1 MEKYDRLFLD
11 TEKMSY
17 FSVSVSVFPYFSNDN
32 MCQLSAN
39 CFALLR
45 LFALIW
51 HFSCFGKVAKFR
63 VGHGHGLAQVFHF
76 SWVLEQS
83 QEKLKTMLIQNLGGQ
98 ISCIMGDVQVANGK
112 ATISTISV

>member
-1 MEKYDRLFLD
+1 MTICVNFL
-11 TEKMSY
+11 
-17 FSVSVSVFPYFSNDN
+17 
-32 MCQLSAN
+32 LIA
-39 CFALLR
+39 FALLR
-45 LFALIW
+45 IFALIW
-51 HFSCFGKVAKFR
+51 HFSCCKKFR

>member
-1 MEKYDRLFLD
+1 MTICVNFL
-11 TEKMSY
+11 
-17 FSVSVSVFPYFSNDN
+17 
-32 MCQLSAN
+32 LIA
-39 CFALLR
+39 FALLR
-45 LFALIW
+45 LFALMW

-63 VGHGHGLAQVFHF
+63 VGLRALP

-98 ISCIMGDVQVANGK
+98 VSCIMGDAQVANGK

>member
-1 MEKYDRLFLD
+1 MTICVSFL
-11 TEKMSY
+11 
-17 FSVSVSVFPYFSNDN
+17 
-32 MCQLSAN
+32 LIA
-39 CFALLR
+39 FALLR
-45 LFALIW
+45 LFALMW

-63 VGHGHGLAQVFHF
+63 VGHGHGLAQGLAQVFHF